1 MNNKLKEIIK
11 NALTKLDI
19 DISLEDIM
27 IETPKDTKNGD
38 YSSNIAMKL
47 AKTLKDSPINIA
59 NKIVTLL
66 EDEIIDKVM
75 VANPGFINFYLKKD
89 YLFEN
94 INTILTEQD
103 NYGRINIG
111 NNQKVN
117 IEFVSANPT
126 GTLHVGHGRGAVYG
140 SSLANILS
148 FAGFDVTR
156 EYYVNDG
163 GNQINNLNRSIKIR
177 YNNLCGGNLELD
189 SNCYHGKEIIEVA
202 KNIYDK
208 YGKNADDEIIS
219 KYGVDYLLSEIK
231 KDLDEFRVSFDV
243 WSSEKS
249 IYKRGLVDNTLKTL
263 IAKNYTYESEDAIWL
278 KTTLFNDDKD
288 RVLVKSDKSNTYLLP
303 DIAYHLDKYQ
313 RGFDYL
319 IDVLGADHHGYI
331 ARLKSGIHMMGE
343 DENKLTVKILQMV
356 RLLKD
361 GEEVKLS
368 KRTGKTI
375 TLKELIEEVGV
386 DATRY
391 FFANKSLDTQ
401 LDFDITLATSN
412 SNENPVYYIQYAYA
426 RISSILRDYKKDI
439 ANIEKY
445 DTINSECAY
454 NLLVKLYEFPNIV
467 KLASLKYAP
476 HIVTNYVYE
485 VANCFHVFYNFE
497 KVLTDDEMKTKERIN
512 LIKATAIVI
521 KNSLRLLSI
530 ETKDKM

>member
-1 MNNKLKEIIK
+1 MTEKLKELLK
-11 NALTKLDI
+11 ETLQNME
-19 DISLEDIM
+19 ISINEEDIM
-27 IETPKDTKNGD
+27 IEIPKENKNGD

-47 AKTLKDSPINIA
+47 ARILKDNPVNIA
-59 NKIVTLL
+59 NRIKNNLNS
-66 EDEIIDKVM
+66 EFIDRVE

-94 INTILTEQD
+94 LNKILIEQD
-103 NYGRINIG
+103 NYGKINIG
-111 NNQKVN
+111 NNKRIN

-140 SSLANILS
+140 SSLANILK

-156 EYYVNDG
+156 EYYVNDA

-177 YNNLCGGNLELD
+177 YNNLCGIDEELD
-189 SNCYHGKEIIEVA
+189 SNCYHGKEIIQIAE
-202 KNIYDK
+202 NIYEK
-208 YGKNADDEIIS
+208 YKENATDEIIA
-219 KYGVDYLLSEIK
+219 KYGMEYLLSEIK
-231 KDLDEFRVSFDV
+231 NDLDEFRIEFDV
-243 WSSEKS
+243 WSSEKD
-249 IYKRGLVDNTLKTL
+249 IYKKGLVDETLNALKNN
-263 IAKNYTYESEDAIWL
+263 NYTYELEGATWL

-288 RVLVKSDKSNTYLLP
+288 RVLVKSDGNNTYLLP
-303 DIAYHLDKYQ
+303 DIAYHLDKYN

-331 ARLKSGIHMMGE
+331 PRLKAGISMMGE
-343 DENKLTVKILQMV
+343 DSDKLSVKILQMV

-361 GEEVKLS
+361 GEEIKLS

-375 TLKELIEEVGV
+375 TLKELIDEVGV

-391 FFANKSLDTQ
+391 FFVNKSLDTQ
-401 LDFDITLATSN
+401 LDFDITLATTK

-426 RISSILRDYKKDI
+426 RISSILREYKKDV
-439 ANIEKY
+439 ATLEKY

-454 NLLVKLYEFPNIV
+454 NLLAKLYEFPNIV
-467 KLASLKYAP
+467 KLASIKYAP
-476 HIVTNYVYE
+476 HVITNYVYE

-497 KVLTDDEMKTKERIN
+497 KVLTEDEKKTIERIN
-512 LIKATAIVI
+512 LIKATSIVI

>member
-1 MNNKLKEIIK
+1 MNNKLKEILK
-11 NALTKLDI
+11 ETLTKLDI
-19 DISLEDIM
+19 SINKEDIM
-27 IETPKDTKNGD
+27 IEIPKDNRNGD

-47 AKTLKDSPINIA
+47 AKILKDSPINIA
-59 NKIVTLL
+59 NKIIN
-66 EDEIIDKVM
+66 EINSDVIDKVL

-94 INTILTEQD
+94 INTILKEKD

-126 GTLHVGHGRGAVYG
+126 GTLHIGHGRGAVYG
-140 SSLANILS
+140 STLANILS
-148 FAGFDVTR
+148 FSGYNVTR
-156 EYYVNDG
+156 EYYINDG

-177 YNNLCGGNLELD
+177 YNNLCGKNEELD

-202 KNIYDK
+202 KKIYEK
-208 YGKNADDEIIS
+208 YGDKASEEIINQ
-219 KYGVDYLLSEIK
+219 YGLDYLLSEIK
-231 KDLDEFRVSFDV
+231 NDLNQLKVNFDI
-243 WSSEKS
+243 WTSEKS
-249 IYKRGLVDNTLKTL
+249 IYNKGLVDNTLNTL
-263 IAKNYTYESEDAIWL
+263 IDKGYTYKQDNALWL
-278 KTTLFNDDKD
+278 KTTLYGDDKD
-288 RVLVKSDKSNTYLLP
+288 RVLVKSDNNNTYLLP
-303 DIAYHLDKYQ
+303 DIAYHLDKYKRQ
-313 RGFDYL
+313 YDYL

-375 TLKELIEEVGV
+375 TLKELMEEVGV

-401 LDFDITLATSN
+401 LDFDITLATSKT
-412 SNENPVYYIQYAYA
+412 NENPVYYIQYAYA
-426 RISSILRDYKKDI
+426 RISSILREYKKDI

-467 KLASLKYAP
+467 KQASLKYAP

-497 KVLTDDEMKTKERIN
+497 KVLTEDEKKTQERIN
-512 LIKATAIVI
+512 LIKATSIVI